1 MPNPSPAVKIHG
13 MIYLLLGIISS
24 ASISLVFKFFGDQQG
39 NRYGIIIGNYLTCI
53 LISLIMTGGIGPV
66 VSAAGITYGLGAIG
80 GFLFVAG
87 LVSIQSS
94 VAANG
99 ATLTS
104 AFGKLGVMVPLTF
117 SFLIFKEQ
125 PAALQVVGILIAL
138 AALIIMNSPDKSA
151 GTAGSATA
159 DSTTTA
165 DSTAPA
171 TAPKTYSFTLLILTF
186 LANGLADAMSK
197 VFEQAGPRSDDRVFI
212 FMIFFTA
219 AIISAG
225 LAYREYRMTG
235 KKLIPKELLAGIAV
249 GVPNYFCSF
258 FLLKALTGMPS
269 FLVYPIFS
277 TGTIIVVMLLSAAF
291 FRERPTKKQALGI
304 AMILTALVL
313 LNL

>member
-1 MPNPSPAVKIHG
+1 

-104 AFGKLGVMVPLTF
+104 AFGKLGVKVPLTF

-125 PAALQVVGILIAL
+125 SAVLQVVGILIDL

-151 GTAGSATA
+151 GSSDT
-159 DSTTTA
+159 
-165 DSTAPA
+165 
-171 TAPKTYSFTLLILTF
+171 PKTYSFTLLILTF

-235 KKLIPKELLAGIAV
+235 KKLILKELLAGIAV
-249 GVPNYFCSF
+249 GVPNYFCSY

-277 TGTIIVVMLLSAAF
+277 TGTIIVVMALSAAF

>member
-1 MPNPSPAVKIHG
+1 MPKPPPADRIHG

-125 PAALQVVGILIAL
+125 PAVLQVVGILIAL

-151 GTAGSATA
+151 GSSDT
-159 DSTTTA
+159 
-165 DSTAPA
+165 PR
-171 TAPKTYSFTLLILTF
+171 TYSFTLLILTF

-277 TGTIIVVMLLSAAF
+277 TGTIIVVMALSAAF

>member
-1 MPNPSPAVKIHG
+1 

-53 LISLIMTGGIGPV
+53 AISLIMTGGIGPV
-66 VSAAGITYGLGAIG
+66 VSAAAITYGLGVIG

-151 GTAGSATA
+151 GSSDT
-159 DSTTTA
+159 
-165 DSTAPA
+165 
-171 TAPKTYSFTLLILTF
+171 PKTYSFTLLILTF

-277 TGTIIVVMLLSAAF
+277 TGTIIVVMALSAAF

>member
-1 MPNPSPAVKIHG
+1 MIISAGGFCNGKILPKPPPADRIHG

-53 LISLIMTGGIGPV
+53 LISLVMIGDMSLIRNAAPVTFLCGAVGGV
-66 VSAAGITYGLGAIG
+66 
-80 GFLFVAG
+80 LFVAG
-87 LVSIQSS
+87 LVFIQLS

-104 AFGKLGVMVPLTF
+104 AFGKLGVMVPLAF

-125 PAALQVVGILIAL
+125 PAVIQVVGIVIAL

-151 GTAGSATA
+151 EASA
-159 DSTTTA
+159 
-165 DSTAPA
+165 
-171 TAPKTYSFTLLILTF
+171 APKTYSFGLLILTF

-197 VFEQAGPRSDDRVFI
+197 VFEQVGPRTDDRVFI
-212 FMIFFTA
+212 SFIFMMA
-219 AIISAG
+219 CVISAV
-225 LAYREYRMTG
+225 LAFLEYRKTG

-258 FLLKALTGMPS
+258 FLLSALTRLPS
-269 FLVYPIFS
+269 FLVYPVFS
-277 TGTIIVVMLLSAAF
+277 TGTIILVMLVSTLL